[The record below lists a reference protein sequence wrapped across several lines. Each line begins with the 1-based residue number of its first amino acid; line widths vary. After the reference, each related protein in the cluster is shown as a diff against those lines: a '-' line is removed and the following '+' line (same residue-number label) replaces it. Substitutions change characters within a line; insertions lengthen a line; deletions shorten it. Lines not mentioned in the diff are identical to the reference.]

1 MSVKTARGPS
11 VIKTHKFTVG
21 QTVRFS
27 PGVQSPAT
35 ARGRYTIVRL
45 LPAEANDHQYRIKS
59 TLDGHERVV
68 KESQLS

>member
-1 MSVKTARGPS
+1 MT
-11 VIKTHKFTVG
+11 THKFAVG

-27 PGVQSPAT
+27 PDSRSPAT
-35 ARGRYTIVRL
+35 VRGSYKILRL
-45 LPAEANDHQYRIKS
+45 LPAEANDHQYRVKS

>member
-1 MSVKTARGPS
+1 MK
-11 VIKTHKFTVG
+11 IYKFAVG

-27 PGVQSPAT
+27 PGAQSPAT
-35 ARGRYTIVRL
+35 LRGSYKIVRL